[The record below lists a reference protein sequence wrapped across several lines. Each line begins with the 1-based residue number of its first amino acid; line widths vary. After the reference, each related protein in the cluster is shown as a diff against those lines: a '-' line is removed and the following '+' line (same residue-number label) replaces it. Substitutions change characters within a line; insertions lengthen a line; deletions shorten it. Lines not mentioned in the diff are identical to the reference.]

1 MLATSFHTYA
11 VETKIFKSN
20 IMEIKKII
28 SKGEILNAEQLA
40 QVTGGAGAKANVND
54 VDYCRCDG
62 AGDNI
67 NRGNACFCQN
77 PPKPANGIKD
87 CNKPI
92 EIPANTLVSSCK

>member
-1 MLATSFHTYA
+1 M
-11 VETKIFKSN
+11 K
-20 IMEIKKII
+20 IKKII

-40 QVTGGAGAKANVND
+40 QVTGGTGVQANVNKSEN
-54 VDYCRCDG
+54 CKCEG
-62 AGDNI
+62 AGDNT
-67 NRGNACFCQN
+67 NEADECFCKN